1 MPKCWLIIFVALV
14 AVSCSERPVGAVVA
28 DTPRTEW
35 TAEESAEMCYTN
47 CDTLSLHNLAVVARC
62 EAAHAKELLPLRVE
76 VQSPSGVC
84 YAGEVVLTP
93 SARHTGGSF
102 VELSADWIEEARFME
117 LGDYH
122 FWIAPSQPSKGV
134 WSVGVRV
141 DRIEN

>member
-1 MPKCWLIIFVALV
+1 MPKCWLITFVALV
-14 AVSCSERPVGAVVA
+14 AVSCSERPVDAAVA
-28 DTPRTEW
+28 DTPRAGWCDAVEV
-35 TAEESAEMCYTN
+35 CYDSD
-47 CDTLSLHNLAVVARC
+47 DTLSLHNLAVVARW

-117 LGDYH
+117 LGDYR
-122 FWIAPSQPSKGV
+122 FLLTPFQPTDGV
-134 WSVGVRV
+134 WNVGVRV

>member
-1 MPKCWLIIFVALV
+1 MSIRSLLIAVVALLS
-14 AVSCSERPVGAVVA
+14 VSCSERPVGAAVA
-28 DTPRTEW
+28 DTPRAEW
-35 TAEESAEMCYTN
+35 CDAVEVCYHSG
-47 CDTLSLHNLAVVARC
+47 DTLSLVEVGFVARW

-122 FWIAPSQPSKGV
+122 FWIAPCQPTDGV
-134 WSVGVRV
+134 WNVGVRV

>member
-1 MPKCWLIIFVALV
+1 MPKCWLITFVALV
-14 AVSCSERPVGAVVA
+14 AVSCSERPVGAAVA
-28 DTPRTEW
+28 DTPRAEW
-35 TAEESAEMCYTN
+35 CDAVEVCYDSD
-47 CDTLSLHNLAVVARC
+47 DTLSLHNLAVVARC

-76 VQSPSGVC
+76 VQSPSGVS